1 MASNPTFAST
11 PLTFEL
17 PRPLVDQIHRCRG
30 RLGLNSVSAVVRH
43 ALASFNFVAFQA
55 PRREPQ
61 QISVRLSPA
70 QKRVLFHH
78 ARRKKV
84 SAGELLRAALEALFA
99 RSADGKA
106 RPARAGGKAAGRKAA
121 GKRKR

>member
-1 MASNPTFAST
+1 MASNNSFAST

-17 PRPLVDQIHRCRG
+17 PRPLVDQIHQCRT
-30 RLGLNSVSAVVRH
+30 RLGLSSVSAVVRH
-43 ALASFNFVAFQA
+43 ALGSFNFVAFQA
-55 PRREPQ
+55 PRHEPQ

-70 QKRVLFHH
+70 QKRVLFQH
-78 ARRKKV
+78 ARRKRV

-99 RSADGKA
+99 RSAGGKA
-106 RPARAGGKAAGRKAA
+106 RPARGKPAARKAA